1 MSIVYHETTI
11 DSTGQVNYT
20 KNGVTTNLTK
30 VYYHKNGVDTLVWSK
45 ERNQMT
51 STNNVVSASGGTTL
65 NYAVGEPSPSV
76 VEGCVSAQ
84 GGDWRIQQR
93 ALGTYDNTYT
103 GNEIFGKSTCSG
115 GTTNFDGV
123 VYQSKEAAMTAAK
136 RQIMNTCTVTNT
148 YTVYSYFTDTL
159 ILTINKKYA
168 EDIHVKVYINNVLSL
183 DEDVTEMNT
192 SKTASYVHRN
202 ILQKPTDSVVVE
214 VYKDDALIASQ
225 TRNMN
230 TPINMEY
237 EA

>member
-1 MSIVYHETTI
+1 MSIVYHGTTI

-20 KNGVTTNLTK
+20 KDGVTTNLTK
-30 VYYHKNGVDTLVWSK
+30 VYYRKNGVDTLVWSK

-65 NYAVGEPSPSV
+65 NYAVGEPSSSV
-76 VEGCVSAQ
+76 VEGCVANQ

-93 ALGTYDNTYT
+93 VLSTYDNTYT

-115 GTTNFDGV
+115 GTTSFDGV
-123 VYQSKEAAMTAAK
+123 IYSSKEAAMAAAK

-183 DEDVTEMNT
+183 DEDVTEMNA
-192 SKTASYVHRN
+192 SKTATYVHRN
-202 ILQKPTDSVVVE
+202 VLQKPIDAVRVE
-214 VYKDDALIASQ
+214 VYKDDVLIASQ
-225 TRNMN
+225 TSTMN

>member
-1 MSIVYHETTI
+1 MSIVYHNTTI

-30 VYYHKNGVDTLVWSK
+30 VYYRKNGVDTLVWSK

-51 STNNVVSASGGTTL
+51 STNNVVSASGGATL
-65 NYAVGEPSPSV
+65 NYAVGEPAPSV
-76 VEGCVSAQ
+76 VEGCVSSQ
-84 GGDWRIQQR
+84 GSDWRIQQR

-103 GNEIFGKSTCSG
+103 GNNLFGQSTCSG
-115 GTTNFDGV
+115 GSTHFDGV
-123 VYQSKEAAMTAAK
+123 IYQSKEAAMAAAK
-136 RQIMNTCTVTNT
+136 AQILATCTVTNT

-159 ILTINKKYA
+159 ILAINKKYA

-183 DEDVTEMNT
+183 DEDVTEMNA
-192 SKTASYVHRN
+192 SKTATYIHRN
-202 ILQKPTDSVVVE
+202 ILQKPIDPVRVE
-214 VYKDDALIASQ
+214 VYKDDVLIAS
-225 TRNMN
+225 TTSTMN